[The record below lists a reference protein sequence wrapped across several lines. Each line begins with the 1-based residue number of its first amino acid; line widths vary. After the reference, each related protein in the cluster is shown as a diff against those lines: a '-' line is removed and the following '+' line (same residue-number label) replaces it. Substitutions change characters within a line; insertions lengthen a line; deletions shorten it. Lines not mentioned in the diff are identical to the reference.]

1 MKNFTGWIKS
11 WLISKPDE
19 ETKSEIDTLNTR
31 NIHYV
36 SLIIGLIQLLSL
48 GIYFVANFSDID
60 DSDAIG
66 VILRVGL
73 SIVLCAIG
81 FLISGRLLKS
91 PDSIRRHPQ
100 AVRIFIG
107 SFIVLLII
115 WSMFVSA
122 YNYVNYQQLL
132 TFYTVELM
140 AVLFVK
146 LHPVFTAATI
156 LGSYILNYLILN
168 FCLIPGLINPYNY
181 MMLALISAAGSI
193 LNYRLTVNYIS
204 QKNKANLLNDSLE
217 VIANHDSIT
226 RLQNRYALNQHVPD
240 YVDRDICIAMGD
252 INRFKSVNDTY
263 GHQVGD
269 DVLKAFADILLEFFD
284 DASVYRYGGDEFL
297 IVYQNS
303 DCGAFHEKLTK
314 VNERFASVQIGE
326 LTLELGCSFGS
337 LSAHAKDP
345 MDFFRLLTQAD
356 QRLYEEKERLNIKR

>member
-1 MKNFTGWIKS
+1 MKNFSEWIKS
-11 WLISKPDE
+11 WLFSKPDK

-36 SLIIGLIQLLSL
+36 SLIVGLIQLLSL
-48 GIYFVANFSDID
+48 GIYFVANSADID
-60 DSDAIG
+60 DSAAVGI
-66 VILRVGL
+66 ITRVGL
-73 SIVLCAIG
+73 SVILCAIG
-81 FLISGRLLKS
+81 FIISGRLLKN
-91 PDSIRRHPQ
+91 PDTIREHPQ
-100 AVRIFIG
+100 GVRIFIG
-107 SFIVLLII
+107 CFVVLLII
-115 WSMFVSA
+115 WSMYVST

-168 FCLIPGLINPYNY
+168 FCFIPGLINPYNY

-193 LNYRLTVNYIS
+193 LNYRLTVNYIA

-217 VIANHDSIT
+217 IIANHDSIT

-240 YVDRDICIAMGD
+240 YVGKDICIAMGD
-252 INRFKSVNDTY
+252 INRFKSVNDTH
-263 GHQVGD
+263 GHRVGD

-284 DASVYRYGGDEFL
+284 DKSVFRYGGDEFL
-297 IVYQNS
+297 LVDQNS
-303 DCGAFHEKLTK
+303 DCKAFYEKLQK
-314 VNERFASVQIGE
+314 VNERFASVQIGN
-326 LTLELGCSFGS
+326 LALELGCSFGC
-337 LSAHAKDP
+337 LRAHPNDP

-356 QRLYEEKERLNIKR
+356 QKLYEEKERLNIKR